1 MQDLAEV
8 FNEEVEADQVEAPV
22 AETAPEPEQTEE
34 TETTG
39 EIEKQDSSPEPE
51 TKEDS
56 QNVPIAALMAEREK
70 RQTLQRQV
78 DEFAAKKAEEPAP
91 DMFDDQ
97 AKYTEHQN
105 AKFETAMFNER
116 ANMSEFYAR
125 REHTDL
131 DAKVETF
138 QKLKLDNPELANQV
152 RTAVSPYH
160 EIVDIVARHEKMERL
175 QNVDE
180 FEASTRA
187 ELEAKIRAEIAA
199 EVKGKAEGK
208 EALKASVPTSL
219 VSESSK
225 GAVQGASWSGPS
237 DLESI
242 FGD

>member
-1 MQDLAEV
+1 MSDLAEI
-8 FNEEVEADQVEAPV
+8 FNEEVEAPEPEPV
-22 AETAPEPEQTEE
+22 AEIAPEPEPIEE

-39 EIEKQDSSPEPE
+39 EIEKQDSTPEPE
-51 TKEDS
+51 IKEES

-70 RQTLQRQV
+70 RQTLQKQV
-78 DEFAAKKAEEPAP
+78 DEFSAKKAEEPAP

-97 AKYTEHQN
+97 TKYTEHQN

-138 QKLKLDNPELANQV
+138 QKLKAGNPELANQV

-160 EIVDIVARHEKMERL
+160 EIVDIVARHEKMEKL

-187 ELEAKIRAEIAA
+187 ELETKIRAEIEA
-199 EVKGKAEGK
+199 EIRGKADGK

-219 VSESSK
+219 VSAPSK
-225 GAVQGASWSGPS
+225 GAAIGSSAWGGPS